1 MTEKRMEDFFLKTI
15 HRISFAGVLFI
26 VVMDMIFM
34 QMDNFLGIGGMVDV
48 GILVSIGVAMVLHK
62 SGYYVP
68 AVILP
73 TSFAAVALLL
83 VSVLHSQSVTTAM
96 IALVS
101 VGFSISILLKGKIR
115 SWMHG
120 AIYAGM
126 AVVLLY
132 HVSNYSFY
140 MYENSNQVITNFAA
154 YFIVYLIITYSVGA
168 LKTKYDT
175 VTLELQQKNLK
186 LLEQTVLMAHQN
198 NEVVASRNELNQI
211 NQNLESIVEQRT
223 NNAKQKNEYL
233 VKYAY
238 TNAHHVRGPLARIL
252 GLLQLAKL
260 EGDINYPFL
269 FDKIEE
275 ESKEIDVVLKTIN
288 KELEEGQDIFF

>member
-48 GILVSIGVAMVLHK
+48 GILVSIGVAMLLHK
-62 SGYYVP
+62 NGYYVP

-73 TSFAAVALLL
+73 TSFAAAALLL

-198 NEVVASRNELNQI
+198 NELVASRNELNQI

-260 EGDINYPFL
+260 EGNINYPFL

-275 ESKEIDVVLKTIN
+275 QSKEIDIVLKTIN

>member
-1 MTEKRMEDFFLKTI
+1 MTEKRIEDFFLKTI
-15 HRISFAGVLFI
+15 HRISFIGVLFI
-26 VVMDMIFM
+26 IVMDIIFM
-34 QMDNFLGIGGMVDV
+34 PIDNLLGVGGLVDI
-48 GILVSIGVAMVLHK
+48 GILSSIAVAMFLHTK
-62 SGYYVP
+62 GYYLP
-68 AVILP
+68 AVIIP
-73 TSFAAVALLL
+73 TAFSAAALL
-83 VSVLHSQSVTTAM
+83 VISVLHSQSVTTAM

-101 VGFSISILLKGKIR
+101 VGFSISILLKSKIR
-115 SWMHG
+115 NWMHIF
-120 AIYAGM
+120 IYAGM
-126 AVVLLY
+126 ATVLVY
-132 HVSNYSFY
+132 HLSNYSFY
-140 MYENSNQVITNFAA
+140 MYESSNQVITNFAA

-168 LKTKYDT
+168 LKNKYDT

-198 NEVVASRNELNQI
+198 NDLVASRNELNQI

-260 EGDINYPFL
+260 EGNINYPFL

-275 ESKEIDVVLKTIN
+275 QSKEIDVVLKTIN